1 MKDELR
7 IKQLKKKFEVKD
19 IGLLETALFLEK
31 LGLTVQISDGVLDK
45 ESLVVPCIVFE
56 LSKKPKLRFQNENK
70 FLKSYLVKI
79 GKKSIKQMTNKEY
92 TDYIFASVKNGE
104 TREYKKWRKSNQE
117 KVRYI
122 QSLISKFNKKRK
134 KSILHLTQF
143 EDGIARI
150 DFGESD
156 SVFDKRQKMDFSKKK
171 KLFDEMLI
179 EFGVF
184 SNYLK
189 DLKSQ

>member
-1 MKDELR
+1 MFV
-7 IKQLKKKFEVKD
+7 IKISNNSRKKNFIIKKK
-19 IGLLETALFLEK
+19 IGIIVSCKIIKIFNR
-31 LGLTVQISDGVLDK
+31 DK
-45 ESLVVPCIVFE
+45 CIIIV
-56 LSKKPKLRFQNENK
+56 NK
-70 FLKSYLVKI
+70 NWKS
-79 GKKSIKQMTNKEY
+79 
-92 TDYIFASVKNGE
+92 
-104 TREYKKWRKSNQE
+104 RKSTSI
-117 KVRYI
+117 VRK
-122 QSLISKFNKKRK
+122 SVNKFNKKRK

-189 DLKSQ
+189 ELKSK